1 MGIASRGAMNS
12 LLYVAMLALLT
23 LGSCTPSLSVVDR
36 ARAHASKPRSTLTG
50 PDFSSMTASLNQQ
63 IQSLGASTRDCS
75 SFTIPELH
83 QLIKVLMASKHDG
96 LQIIYQASL
105 DQRGLL
111 HSTIPSLELHWLQE
125 AAILAAHPDLA
136 TISRDGK
143 CHLAVLL
150 FAHHLSQPAR
160 EQVRSLST
168 LPLLPKQHHDQNKF
182 LTSAPPLRGEVSH
195 RVAAVEA
202 VHRDYARASSCAD
215 GHIIGTGQSSWVKG
229 CLGSEE
235 CPVWPAEFSAPFG
248 MYSTLP
254 PIKNASSTF
263 YYKVHEDGTKRQ
275 LVDYSTYCFPFV
287 NLLHY
292 HQPCK
297 LYFQPEGIFLSQPG
311 HVDCCQFNA
320 ANVSAVPLQFL
331 HAFTLKGTNVTS
343 TDYYG
348 NKVST
353 DYWEGPLGFKY
364 WTVNHYDK
372 LYKNWGHD
380 IVFQD
385 GPTGVT
391 WQWGNF
397 DLSPQADS
405 VFQLPKSLAEC
416 SQKCPTF

>member
-1 MGIASRGAMNS
+1 MGASRGAMNS

-263 YYKVHEDGTKRQ
+263 YYKVHEDGTKAAGGLQ
-275 LVDYSTYCFPFV
+275 HVLLPICKSAALPPAVQTLFPARG
-287 NLLHY
+287 NLPLPTWPRRLLPV
-292 HQPCK
+292 Q
-297 LYFQPEGIFLSQPG
+297 
-311 HVDCCQFNA
+311 CCQCERGA
-320 ANVSAVPLQFL
+320 SSVPTCIYFER
-331 HAFTLKGTNVTS
+331 HKC
-343 TDYYG
+343 
-348 NKVST
+348 
-353 DYWEGPLGFKY
+353 
-364 WTVNHYDK
+364 
-372 LYKNWGHD
+372 D
-380 IVFQD
+380 ID
-385 GPTGVT
+385 
-391 WQWGNF
+391 
-397 DLSPQADS
+397 
-405 VFQLPKSLAEC
+405 
-416 SQKCPTF
+416 